1 MPNQNR
7 PVFPNRRRQAP
18 SPYRHYHNYRVLVSC
33 PRTYFEVDDIRPGED
48 ELSEYTIEIFESKN
62 VTIPKELNWKILQYL
77 PGRDLLR
84 FSMVSTKA
92 FLNVEFS
99 HALMYDAIHERI
111 NDLVKVL
118 NKQRHQNEHKF
129 RVGNCVRINNE
140 ESRYVVRVTPK
151 IVFYVMETD
160 IFKKEPRIHKIGN
173 DNGVR
178 PMRPYYA
185 AVPVE
190 VVKNWRTW
198 ASVTEEFPYRD

>member
-1 MPNQNR
+1 M
-7 PVFPNRRRQAP
+7 
-18 SPYRHYHNYRVLVSC
+18 
-33 PRTYFEVDDIRPGED
+33 
-48 ELSEYTIEIFESKN
+48 
-62 VTIPKELNWKILQYL
+62 QYL

-118 NKQRHQNEHKF
+118 NSINGWTQRHQNKHKF

-140 ESRYVVRVTPK
+140 ESGYVVRVTPK

-173 DNGVR
+173 DNGVS

-198 ASVTEEFPYRD
+198 ASVTVEFPYRD